1 MLNEYFDVFEKDGK
15 EYIKATFVVESMNIK
30 VIDEIRRQL
39 REYDDEFRSGRN
51 TGTDYRL
58 NDNEVDFTVG
68 IPADQTIEYV
78 NGIIDI
84 FNEVNSNIEE
94 IINN

>member
-1 MLNEYFDVFEKDGK
+1 MLNKYFDVFEKDGK

-39 REYDDEFRSGRN
+39 REYDDEFKSGRN
-51 TGTDYRL
+51 TGTSYRL
-58 NDNEVDFTVG
+58 NDREVDFTVG
-68 IPADQTIEYV
+68 IPADQTIEYM

-84 FNEVNSNIEE
+84 FNNVNDNIDE

>member
-1 MLNEYFDVFEKDGK
+1 MLKEYFDVFEKDGK

-51 TGTDYRL
+51 TGTNYRL
-58 NDNEVDFTVG
+58 NDHEVDFTVG

-84 FNEVNSNIEE
+84 FNNVNNNIDE